1 MVLRRRHTPVG
12 RALSVCALLIGLADG
27 ARAEAL
33 SSTVL
38 AGLEAD
44 KPRLRI
50 AAIVAVAKSDD
61 ENARRYVE
69 GMLADKDASVRA
81 AACEALMKRGDPA
94 AIPAIEA
101 LVDDKS
107 PLVQKVRKKALAA
120 LAKSTQ
126 APAGA
131 VSSGRRVLAD
141 LSDATDGSGKA
152 APGIVERLRAN
163 VAQALS
169 TESKLAVDVKNEKQR
184 DGFGLKL
191 RVKSVEEQ
199 VQGAAIVVLVKC
211 EMTLVKLPENALRL
225 QSVAT
230 AGAGLEGDALT
241 DRERADLQKD
251 AVDACAP
258 ELAKDFVEY
267 ALTRAR

>member
-1 MVLRRRHTPVG
+1 MAFVAFACV
-12 RALSVCALLIGLADG
+12 ALGGGS

-38 AGLEAD
+38 AGLEHE

-61 ENARRYVE
+61 ENARRYLE
-69 GMLADKDASVRA
+69 GMLADKEPSVRA
-81 AACEALMKRGDPA
+81 AACEALMKRGDPL

-120 LAKSTQ
+120 LAKASSTK
-126 APAGA
+126 AGPTA
-131 VSSGRRVLAD
+131 SGRRVLAD
-141 LSDATDGSGKA
+141 LSEASDGSGKA
-152 APGIVERLRAN
+152 APGIVDRLRAN
-163 VAQALS
+163 VATALAA
-169 TESKLAVDVKNEKQR
+169 ESKLAVDVKNEKQKE
-184 DGFGLKL
+184 GFGLKL
-191 RVKSVEEQ
+191 RTKSIEEQ
-199 VQGAAIVVLVKC
+199 VQGNAVVVLVKC

-230 AGAGLEGDALT
+230 AGAGLEGDTLT
-241 DRERADLQKD
+241 DRERADLQRD